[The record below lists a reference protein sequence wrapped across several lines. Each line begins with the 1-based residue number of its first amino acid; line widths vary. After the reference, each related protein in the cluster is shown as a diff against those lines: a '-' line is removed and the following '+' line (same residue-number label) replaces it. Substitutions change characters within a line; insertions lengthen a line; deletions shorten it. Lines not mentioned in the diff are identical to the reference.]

1 IAGDMG
7 GALDATERIADLDC
21 SPATL
26 RAARALGDGVITPR
40 ELWALP
46 EELAAGHPEGGG
58 RTWMWAAVI
67 GWLGPDQRQARKLA
81 EVAGTRL
88 RAVGATGALPELLY
102 YQADIDYRLGLWAE
116 GVAHAEE
123 GLAFSY
129 GTGQRG
135 WTANLLALLARFAAG
150 RGDAAECTRFAERAL
165 AVAGPSRQR
174 MASTVAHSA
183 LGLLAL
189 GEGDAAEAFAHLSRL
204 RDQPLVTLGVL
215 TDVVEAA
222 VRVGR
227 PEVGEKHLELF
238 ARWMGGGSATL
249 ERLHH
254 CRALLVD
261 DPEQHFLRALSIED
275 GQDRPALRART
286 CLLYGEWLR
295 RAKRTVDARV
305 QLEAAVELYRGI
317 GAAAWVRRAG
327 NELRA
332 AGGSVQRAVDTAGSL
347 TPQELQVAQLAAV
360 GFSNREI
367 GVRLHLSPRTVGSH
381 LYRMFPKLG
390 VTSRGQLRDLD
401 LHAE

>member
-1 IAGDMG
+1 
-7 GALDATERIADLDC
+7 
-21 SPATL
+21 
-26 RAARALGDGVITPR
+26 
-40 ELWALP
+40 
-46 EELAAGHPEGGG
+46 
-58 RTWMWAAVI
+58 MWAAVI

-88 RAVGATGALPELLY
+88 RAVGASGALPELLY
-102 YQADIDYRLGLWAE
+102 YQADIDYRLGLWTE

-123 GLAFSY
+123 GVAFSY
-129 GTGQRG
+129 ETGQRG
-135 WTANLLALLARFAAG
+135 WTATLLALLARFAAG
-150 RGDAAECTRFAERAL
+150 RGDAAECTRLAERAL
-165 AVAGPSRQR
+165 AIAGPLRQR
-174 MASTVAHSA
+174 LATTIAQTA
-183 LGLLAL
+183 LGSLAL
-189 GEGDAAEAFAHLSRL
+189 GEGDAVEAFARLSRL
-204 RDQPLVTLGVL
+204 GDQPLITLGAL

-227 PEVGEKHLELF
+227 PEIGEKHLDLF
-238 ARWMGGGSATL
+238 ARWAGGGAMTL

-254 CRALLVD
+254 CRALLGD
-261 DPEQHFLRALSIED
+261 DPEPHFRRALSIED
-275 GQDRPALRART
+275 GQDRPSIRART

-295 RAKRTVDARV
+295 RAKRTVEARV
-305 QLEAAVELYRGI
+305 QLETAVELYRGI

-332 AGGSVQRAVDTAGSL
+332 AGGSVQRTGDEAGSL